1 MCSRRVSTG
10 DGETAQGGDILD
22 LQALFSQPLGVRVH
36 YCVFLLYIL
45 LLEISI
51 TPLNYFFLNCVIGV
65 RCSRL
70 VSYRR
75 LGNSIM
81 RATFWTFRPY
91 FHDFLGARSVLRVF
105 IVLTGAIA
113 FG

>member
-1 MCSRRVSTG
+1 MCRTG

-22 LQALFSQPLGVRVH
+22 LQALFSQPLGVRGH

-45 LLEISI
+45 RLEISI
-51 TPLNYFFLNCVIGV
+51 TPLNFFFFNGVIGV

-91 FHDFLGARSVLRVF
+91 FHDFLGCAVS
-105 IVLTGAIA
+105 IA
-113 FG
+113 CIYCVDWGNSFRLSR